1 MSETGAQLV
10 RYALEQ
16 LNTKHIFTVLG
27 NHNREIY
34 NELNRSTSINTHLL
48 NQEISAVFMAD
59 AISRSAADIE
69 VGIVLITADAIIS
82 RGIADAFISGIPLLV
97 ITGGPV
103 ANELTDGIDPL
114 KLLQPVTKACF
125 KVIEF
130 DEIVSSIFEAQLMAI
145 SDKPG
150 PVVVEIP
157 INLQVHKDDSEEPLP
172 VHLPAANQPQIDQD
186 QLEICAQALMD
197 AENPGLFLGWG
208 AARYREPLIALAD
221 FLAAPVCTSLQGN
234 SAFPAEHPLH
244 AGLIS
249 NPSAR
254 HAIKDCDG
262 LISLGVNDN
271 DLKYAELPK
280 QVIQLEPEAIP
291 ALLHR
296 LQSSGNTA
304 IDSKAASK
312 AKKII
317 QQISKDKAELKE
329 DWLEH
334 NSRGRVNPAV
344 FFAAL
349 SKTLNNDAIVVTG
362 YGSHGA
368 LAAELLPIN
377 TDQGFISPSS
387 SNAMGYCVPAINAI
401 KLANPKKQVV
411 GIVGDGA
418 MIISGM
424 EVITAVR
431 EKLGAVYCLFNNNEY
446 TANKSLGHINWGSFA
461 DALECGYFFIA
472 NNHDIDIITRRAL
485 ETAAQ
490 GQPVIVEISIDCS
503 RKTYYTQLIEKA
515 QQDNL
520 PSRDKL
526 GLVKR
531 AIVRKIMGSK

>member
-16 LNTKHIFTVLG
+16 LKTKHIFTVLG

-34 NELNRSTSINTHLL
+34 DELNRSTSINAHLL

-59 AISRSAADIE
+59 AISRTAADIDL
-69 VGIVLITADAIIS
+69 GTVLITADAIIS
-82 RGIADAFISGIPLLV
+82 QGIADAFISGIPLLV

-103 ANELTDGIDPL
+103 ANESTDGIDPL
-114 KLLQPVTKACF
+114 QLLQPVTKACF
-125 KVIEF
+125 KVTEF
-130 DEIVSSIFEAQLMAI
+130 NEIISSIFEAQLMAI

-157 INLQVHKDDSEEPLP
+157 INLQVHKDDLEEPLP
-172 VHLPAANQPQIDQD
+172 VHLSAANQPQIDQD
-186 QLEICAQALMD
+186 QLEICAQKLMD
-197 AENPGLFLGWG
+197 AENPSLFLGWG
-208 AARYREPLIALAD
+208 TARHQKQLVATAD

-244 AGLIS
+244 AGLIA

-254 HAIKDCDG
+254 HALKDCDC
-262 LISLGVNDN
+262 LISIGVNDH

-280 QVIQLEPEAIP
+280 QVIQLEPETIP

-296 LQSSGNTA
+296 LQAIGNTE
-304 IDSKAASK
+304 IESKTAPK

-317 QQISKDKAELKE
+317 QQIAKDKAELKE
-329 DWLEH
+329 GWLEH
-334 NSRGRVNPAV
+334 NNRGRVNPAV
-344 FFAAL
+344 FFTAL
-349 SKTLNNDAIVVTG
+349 SKALNNDAIVVTG

-377 TDQGFISPSS
+377 NRQDFISPSS
-387 SNAMGYCVPAINAI
+387 FNAKGYCVPAVNAI

-411 GIVGDGA
+411 GIVDDGA

-431 EKLGAVYCLFNNNEY
+431 EQLGTVYCLFNNNER

-461 DALECGYFFIA
+461 DALECGYFLIA
-472 NNHDIDIITRRAL
+472 NNHDIDIIMRRAL
-485 ETAAQ
+485 ETAAH
-490 GQPVIVEISIDCS
+490 GQPVIVEISIDYS
-503 RKTYYTQLIEKA
+503 RKTHYTQLIEKA
-515 QQDNL
+515 QQASL

-526 GLVKR
+526 GRVKR